1 MGGNGKSGETP
12 RGKAVRRMVLGID
25 ERINGVNLGNW
36 LVLEKWMDPEPFVRT
51 DEDDEIWMHR
61 THGALWSERNL
72 AEELR
77 RHRDAYITLEDFRI
91 IADHGLNLVRIPI
104 PYFIFGDWPGHPG
117 CIAYL
122 DRAFRWA
129 RETGLKIMI
138 DLHTV
143 PGSQNGFDNGG
154 LTGVCKWAQNPD
166 LVEYALNVLERLARR
181 YRDEP
186 TLHSIEV
193 LNEPVSWSVFHGTS
207 NTAKDVREASGST
220 HVPLRF
226 LKRFYRDAY
235 ARLRAILRPET
246 IIVFHDG
253 FRLLRWGDWFRRAGM
268 RNVMLDTHQ
277 YLIAMEEPLFAGP
290 ARRLYLQSGCTECW
304 WVRAKSPSVRRPAIS
319 LYLWASGAWRTGGP
333 CTAGTERTHTVK
345 YRDCNARHG
354 MRRRGR
360 SIGATSLRVPRNQAA
375 AKENRH
381 VTRATAAISKHGT

>member
-1 MGGNGKSGETP
+1 
-12 RGKAVRRMVLGID
+12 MVLGID

-51 DEDDEIWMHR
+51 AEDDEIWMHR

-235 ARLRAILRPET
+235 TRLRAILRPET

-277 YLIAMEEPLFAGP
+277 YLIAMEEPLYAGP
-290 ARRLYLQSGCTECW
+290 ARRLYLQSRHLPWLYRMLVGAREIAI
-304 WVRAKSPSVRRPAIS
+304 RSAPAIS
-319 LYLWASGAWRTGGP
+319 LYLWASGAWRTGGH

-354 MRRRGR
+354 TCRQGG
-360 SIGATSLRVPRNQAA
+360 SIGATSLRVPRNRAA
-375 AKENRH
+375 AKGNRH
-381 VTRATAAISKHGT
+381 AIRATAAISKRGI